1 MSTSTLGHS
10 LFKKNY
16 LATLT
21 IPFPSSRL
29 ANIAERALNVDK
41 ELKGDQ
47 VKRIITTDDDKLIVS
62 FDCASVKMLRVSVN
76 SLFDMIMMITKT
88 MDAFDGLE

>member
-10 LFKKNY
+10 L
-16 LATLT
+16 TLT

-62 FDCASVKMLRVSVN
+62 FDCASVKMLRNNKNN
-76 SLFDMIMMITKT
+76 SKISSNISLQKY
-88 MDAFDGLE
+88 

>member
-10 LFKKNY
+10 L
-16 LATLT
+16 TLT

-76 SLFDMIMMITKT
+76 SLFDMIIMITKT